1 MGRIGERRVAEP
13 AEAAGFEV
21 LITTDKNLRYQQ
33 NLQGRKIAIVVL
45 GLGRWT
51 LIRPHVAEVV
61 PAVKAATPW
70 SFAEMDIPYEQGPHR
85 ISERVV
91 FATNA
96 SERCFLSSHELA
108 GCGNAA
114 PEVRG
119 KPFGN
124 AQTITIFS
132 PLSAFIS
139 RENRCTCRVESQ
151 RFPAV
156 YDIDSTECG
165 V

>member
-1 MGRIGERRVAEP
+1 MDRNSAETRSWVVGINGTKNRVKVTRFWQ
-13 AEAAGFEV
+13 AGDGV
-21 LITTDKNLRYQQ
+21 
-33 NLQGRKIAIVVL
+33 
-45 GLGRWT
+45 
-51 LIRPHVAEVV
+51 
-61 PAVKAATPW
+61 
-70 SFAEMDIPYEQGPHR
+70 
-85 ISERVV
+85 SERVV

-96 SERCFLSSHELA
+96 SEPCFLSSHELA

-114 PEVRG
+114 PEVLG

-156 YDIDSTECG
+156 YEIDSTECG